1 MRDAYPA
8 VISQQFAG
16 ANSYTAAGSLTI
28 GLPGL
33 TGPDLSQGKFQL
45 PTNVGTNTYPSPFE
59 RGYVESF
66 NFTVQRDLGMSTN
79 LQAGYVGSH
88 PVRAV
93 NYLNVNADGPGGGNA
108 NTPLYKLW
116 GNANT
121 INLITPFNGGSYNSL
136 QTQLT
141 RRLAGGSNVGI
152 LYTYSKAMDY
162 TDTSNGTLSW
172 NWTPMWDR
180 NKAVAGYDRTHNLQL
195 HGTYSFPFGRGQKW
209 VTDGIGARILGGWT
223 LNGILSRDSGTPFSI
238 SSSTASLNAPGNSQ
252 TADQVVSSVAIL
264 GGHGPN
270 APYFDPNAFA
280 PVTAVR
286 FGSSG
291 RDILRGP
298 GLFNVDA
305 SLFREFVIREKVKAQ
320 FRAEAYSLTNTPQFG
335 NPSATVSNATFTN
348 GAVTNLNGYDIISSA
363 GGARQLRFGL
373 KIFF

>member
-1 MRDAYPA
+1 L
-8 VISQQFAG
+8 V
-16 ANSYTAAGSLTI
+16 
-28 GLPGL
+28 
-33 TGPDLSQGKFQL
+33 GPDLSQGKFQL
-45 PTNVGTNTYPSPFE
+45 PTNVGTNTYPAPFQ

-66 NFTVQRDLGMSTN
+66 NFTLQRDLGKSTD

-93 NYLNVNADGPGGGNA
+93 NYLNVNATGPGGGNA

-121 INLITPFNGGSYNSL
+121 INLITPFNGASYNSL

-141 RRLAGGSNVGI
+141 RRLAGGSNVAI
-152 LYTYSKAMDY
+152 LYTYSKALDY
-162 TDTSNGTLSW
+162 ADTSNGSLTW
-172 NWTPMWDR
+172 NWSPVLDR
-180 NKAVAGYDRTHNLQL
+180 NKALAGYDRTHNFQL
-195 HGTYSFPFGRGQKW
+195 HGTYPFPFGRGQKW
-209 VTDGIGARILGGWT
+209 VTGGIGAAILGGWT
-223 LNGILSRDSGTPFSI
+223 LNGIVSRDSGTPFSI

-286 FGSSG
+286 FGNSG
-291 RDILRGP
+291 RDIVRGP

-305 SLFREFVIREKVKAQ
+305 SLFREFRVREKLKAQ
-320 FRAEAYSLTNTPQFG
+320 FRAEAYSLTNTPSFG
-335 NPSATVSNATFTN
+335 NPSVTVSNAAFTN
-348 GAVTNLNGYDIISSA
+348 GVVTNLNGYDIISSA
-363 GGARQLRFGL
+363 SGARQLRFGL